1 MVHTG
6 CLKLYCAQIGVP
18 FDLSAES
25 GRETLI
31 ALVERHEMLGTTMFG
46 GYEGIDYSDGRLDE
60 RWVTQPTGDQ
70 KNGNIFQWK
79 FEDGQYDWTM
89 TRYNSCVSKLIPSPD
104 IFPRL
109 HDPQVYAKIKPE
121 RLSMCSNPV
130 PSNDFL
136 STSPDLVLLNIA
148 SHLSISDLFNLSILN
163 KTLRHRCI
171 TTNSFQN
178 LVRDQLQGTF
188 ALPVPAEIQP
198 HHPSGFPFPTASGD
212 WLLYSYHVHQT
223 QSMRNRR
230 RIFNLISQLKTL
242 YPIKAT
248 AEGYLSGPQ
257 SEQKRNY
264 LRTVVDQQ
272 LLLRRLNGMYDFELF
287 VKVLGELN
295 KAVSQDLMKA
305 KFTGT
310 KLPKAMEKVRGMVE
324 GKKGGGKQRPTQAM
338 EKRIMAKIDERMVLV
353 KLENERYRRQ

>member
-1 MVHTG
+1 MG
-6 CLKLYCAQIGVP
+6 
-18 FDLSAES
+18 S
-25 GRETLI
+25 
-31 ALVERHEMLGTTMFG
+31 
-46 GYEGIDYSDGRLDE
+46 
-60 RWVTQPTGDQ
+60 
-70 KNGNIFQWK
+70 
-79 FEDGQYDWTM
+79 
-89 TRYNSCVSKLIPSPD
+89 IP
-104 IFPRL
+104 
-109 HDPQVYAKIKPE
+109 A
-121 RLSMCSNPV
+121 
-130 PSNDFL
+130 PSNDLL
-136 STSPDLVLLNIA
+136 STSPDLVFLNIA
-148 SHLSISDLFNLSILN
+148 SHLPISALFNLSLLN
-163 KTLRHRCI
+163 KTLRHRCL
-171 TTNSFQN
+171 TTSSFQN
-178 LVRDQLQGTF
+178 IVRDQLKGTF
-188 ALPVPAEIQP
+188 AFPVPAEIQP

-212 WLLYSYHVHQT
+212 WLLYGYHVHKT

-230 RIFNLISQLKTL
+230 RIFNLISQLKSL

-324 GKKGGGKQRPTQAM
+324 GNKGGGKQPPTQAM
-338 EKRIMAKIDERMVLV
+338 DMKIMAKIDERMVLV
-353 KLENERYRRQ
+353 KLEKERYRRSGLTGGDH